1 MDLRHL
7 TAPPSEAERT
17 AVDAVLGPPES
28 GWDGGE
34 FDAESGRIAVGGHS
48 ARACRHL
55 LLPTLHAL
63 RDARGWITEGGL
75 GYVCQRLTIPPAE
88 AYGVATFYALLGV
101 EERPDRIV
109 HVCDDVMCA
118 RLASATE
125 ATLRSE
131 GASPRPSPCLGGCAN
146 PAATLEDVAGSTLAS
161 GTDAPPVPQDRGE
174 LRLLRRIGVV
184 DPSSIQEYREHGG
197 FAGLIRARELGPEG
211 VLEEIER
218 SNLRGRGGAAF
229 PVAVKWAGVRAAGGE
244 TKHVIANGDES
255 EPGTFKDRVLMESDP
270 FAVVEGLLIAAE
282 ATGATKAWIYVR
294 AEYPTAIERLR
305 AAIAAVES
313 VGINE
318 GLEVELR
325 VGAGAYI
332 CGEETALFASI
343 EGHRG
348 EPRQKPPFPTTSGL
362 FGQPTAINNIETLV
376 AVVDIAERGGETF
389 AIDGTDGSTGRKLFS
404 LSGDIACPGVY
415 EVPFGTPLADLIEL
429 AGGTDGQL
437 GAVLLGGAAGTFVGP
452 DSLDL
457 ELSIE
462 GAAAAG
468 ATVGS
473 GAVMVFNDS
482 TDFGAIV
489 RRIAAFF
496 RDESCGKCVPCRIG
510 TVRQEEA
517 LIRLDRG
524 KVIGSI
530 ETELHL
536 LSDIDAVMTDAS
548 ICGLGR
554 TAASAVRS
562 AISLGLIGVVA

>member
-34 FDAESGRIAVGGHS
+34 FDAESGRIAFGGHGVR
-48 ARACRHL
+48 ARRHL

-101 EERPDRIV
+101 EDRPDRIV
-109 HVCDDVMCA
+109 HVCDDLICA
-118 RLASATE
+118 RFASATE
-125 ATLRSE
+125 EAVRSE
-131 GASPRPSPCLGGCAN
+131 GASPLPSPCLGGCAN
-146 PAATLEDVAGSTLAS
+146 PAATLEDFAGSALAS
-161 GTDAPPVPQDRGE
+161 GTNAPPVPQDRAE

-184 DPSSIQEYREHGG
+184 DPSSIEEYKDDGG
-197 FAGLIRARELGPEG
+197 FTGLIRARELGPEG

-229 PVAVKWAGVRAAGGE
+229 PVAVKWAGVRAAVGD

-305 AAIAAVES
+305 AAIVAVES
-313 VGINE
+313 GAIND
-318 GLEVELR
+318 GLEIELR

-376 AVVDIAERGGETF
+376 AVVDVAERGGETF

-404 LSGDIACPGVY
+404 LSGDVAYPGVY
-415 EVPFGTPLADLIEL
+415 EVPFGTSLADLIEL
-429 AGGTDGQL
+429 AGGANGQL

-452 DSLDL
+452 DALDL

-517 LIRLDRG
+517 LIRLDQGR
-524 KVIGSI
+524 VIGSI
-530 ETELHL
+530 ETELRL